1 MQSYVNLGILY
12 EKGEIGSDNNIQKA
26 YEYYQKAANG
36 GNHNGLVNLGLLTYQ
51 KNTKDDY

>member
-36 GNHNGLVNLGLLTYQ
+36 GNHNGLVNLGLLTFQ